1 MPDETDKPLRKD
13 SERNRQHLLSAAG
26 ELFAERGL
34 DVTLHDIA
42 DRAGVGVGTAYRRF
56 ANKEEVIDAYFEDK
70 LDQVARLADE
80 ALQDPDTWRG
90 LVDYVERASA
100 LQMEDRGLMQIFR
113 NPTRGQQRVAQ
124 ASARIAPL
132 IVALVQR
139 ARADGKLRA
148 DFEGTDLP
156 MIQLALTTLMD
167 ATRSFEPSLYRRYLA
182 IFLDGMR
189 GDRGPTS
196 ELPVAALSIER
207 AGDAFGVSG
216 DCGPLAQRRG
226 GGHRPASCGTSRTV
240 LTRCSRSTRSSTMLA

>member
-1 MPDETDKPLRKD
+1 MQEPTERPLRKD
-13 SERNRQHLLSAAG
+13 AELNRQRLLAAAG

-34 DVTLHDIA
+34 EVTLNDIA
-42 DRAGVGVGTAYRRF
+42 HRAGVGIGTAYRRF
-56 ANKEEVIDAYFEDK
+56 ANKEEVIDAYFESK
-70 LDQVARLADE
+70 LDQVAELADE
-80 ALQDPDTWRG
+80 ALRDPDAWRG
-90 LVDYVERASA
+90 LVTYVERASA
-100 LQMEDRGLMQIFR
+100 LQVDDRGLMQIFR
-113 NPTRGQQRVAQ
+113 NPARGQQRVAQ

-132 IVALVQR
+132 IVAIVER
-139 ARADGKLRA
+139 AREQGKLRA

-156 MIQLALTTLMD
+156 MIQLALTTIMD
-167 ATRSFEPSLYRRYLA
+167 ATRGFEPSLYRRYLT

-240 LTRCSRSTRSSTMLA
+240 LTRC

>member
-1 MPDETDKPLRKD
+1 VSEPTDKPLRKD
-13 SERNRQHLLSAAG
+13 AERNRQRLLTAAG

-42 DRAGVGVGTAYRRF
+42 HRAGVGVGTAYRRF

-70 LDQVARLADE
+70 LDQVAERANE
-80 ALQDPDTWRG
+80 ALQDPDPWRG
-90 LVDYVERASA
+90 LVTYVELASA
-100 LQMEDRGLMQIFR
+100 LQAEDRGLMQIFR
-113 NPTRGQQRVAQ
+113 NPARGQRRGAP
-124 ASARIAPL
+124 ASPRIAPL
-132 IVALVQR
+132 IVALVES
-139 ARADGKLRA
+139 AREDGKLRA

-196 ELPVAALSIER
+196 
-207 AGDAFGVSG
+207 
-216 DCGPLAQRRG
+216 
-226 GGHRPASCGTSRTV
+226 
-240 LTRCSRSTRSSTMLA
+240 

>member
-1 MPDETDKPLRKD
+1 MSDQTDKPLRKD
-13 SERNRQHLLSAAG
+13 AERNRQRLLTAAG

-42 DRAGVGVGTAYRRF
+42 HHAGVGVGTAYRRF
-56 ANKEEVIDAYFEDK
+56 ANKEEVIDAYFESK
-70 LDQVARLADE
+70 LDQVARLAEE
-80 ALQDPDTWRG
+80 ALRDADAWRG
-90 LVDYVERASA
+90 LVMFVERASA
-100 LQMEDRGLMQIFR
+100 LQVDDRGLMQIFR
-113 NPTRGQQRVAQ
+113 NPARGQQRVAQ

-132 IVALVQR
+132 IVALVER
-139 ARADGKLRA
+139 AREDGKLRA

-196 ELPVAALSIER
+196 ELPVAALSVER
-207 AGDAFGVSG
+207 AGKAFGAPG
-216 DCGPLAQRRG
+216 DQRDAR
-226 GGHRPASCGTSRTV
+226 
-240 LTRCSRSTRSSTMLA
+240 